1 MNRDLTVR
9 IRRDGVPV
17 HVYMVRLPEDLN
29 AREVSSFV
37 LDSPDG
43 PAFTV
48 EIEQDVPT
56 VEDRAAA
63 AARMAA
69 VTS

>member
-48 EIEQDVPT
+48 EIEQDV
-56 VEDRAAA
+56 
-63 AARMAA
+63 
-69 VTS
+69 S

>member
-9 IRRDGVPV
+9 IRRDGVHV

-48 EIEQDVPT
+48 EIEQALSADP
-56 VEDRAAA
+56 
-63 AARMAA
+63 
-69 VTS
+69 